1 MIQSHDPIAW
11 VYIYVITGLRLSHI
25 YNPCMYCIVII
36 GYKNYAL
43 LYLLTAGGS
52 ESCRQH
58 PLQQP
63 INVHLNIAH
72 FIVHH
77 GAAGAAAC
85 QRAVKD

>member
-1 MIQSHDPIAW
+1 MIRLLGCTLMLLLVSGLAI
-11 VYIYVITGLRLSHI
+11 YIY
-25 YNPCMYCIVII
+25 PCMYCIVII

-85 QRAVKD
+85 QCAVKD